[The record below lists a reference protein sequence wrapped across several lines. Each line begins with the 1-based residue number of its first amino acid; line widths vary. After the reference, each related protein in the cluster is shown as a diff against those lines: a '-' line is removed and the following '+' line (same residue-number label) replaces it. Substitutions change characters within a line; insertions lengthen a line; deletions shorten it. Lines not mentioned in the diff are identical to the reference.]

1 MIYIHKATFN
11 TFCKSFIT
19 IASTYADAKY
29 FTGFFRISL
38 AAFLRCSA
46 VNGGVWRVK
55 DFSLNFDRQFP
66 MLFYVCS
73 RSTRNKKWSGSAR
86 NILAAF
92 WHIFTC
98 PHRLCI
104 CVVQPLS
111 NFLNWWFVV
120 FNRYLV
126 IDVLFTVIFP
136 WHAFCELL
144 FNVFFKRLDI
154 AS

>member
-1 MIYIHKATFN
+1 MP
-11 TFCKSFIT
+11 
-19 IASTYADAKY
+19 DAKY
-29 FTGFFRISL
+29 FTGFFHIPL

-55 DFSLNFDRQFP
+55 GFSLNVDRQFP

-86 NILAAF
+86 NISKAF

-111 NFLNWWFVV
+111 NLFKRWFVV
-120 FNRYLV
+120 FQRYHM

-136 WHAFCELL
+136 WH
-144 FNVFFKRLDI
+144 VFFVDCWSMCFLNVSVLHPRYSVEPISLSFFKV
-154 AS
+154 S